1 MKLVSDI
8 KVALRKGPLAH
19 LIEEFTKY
27 GFIVQRLTAESSE
40 EGLLCYNLEIIY
52 DNPDRYAACVTG
64 IRTMPEKFQ
73 VISEMNSLENNIR
86 GGLVRCSGKMPFDTL
101 TDFEINILG
110 AAELINEKTAQGYG
124 DIFCGIPSTVLTV
137 CAVRESGNV
146 GKRIYPLYTH
156 AERDSLILSRFS
168 PFRGAPLAFQYNQ
181 LEDCVRILKNLS
193 CGCRAMRL
201 LSLEE
206 ADVFFYSH
214 LIDGFPVP
222 VIINELDEMPLY
234 LLSLALKCAVNNG
247 LSPEDTNIGIIGI
260 NNSVIRLTRLF
271 LKTGFRRVL
280 GCDASDR
287 ILLAF
292 EAEGGMATTAENIF
306 GNVDIIILVRDSFEE
321 KDYQGIRPGQFMIS
335 MLRNSP
341 FDRSFF
347 TGYGI
352 REFIQGNR
360 DDVSMLFPGMLRGM
374 LSAGISSIDDM
385 RLIELSRKVANLIA
399 PDYTLPG
406 IFSDIHA
413 IVADLLDQ

>member
-8 KVALRKGPLAH
+8 KVALKKGPLAH

-27 GFIVQRLTAESSE
+27 GFVIHRLAADSPW
-40 EGLLCYNLEIIY
+40 EGLSCYNLEIIY
-52 DNPDRYAACVTG
+52 DNTDRFAACITG
-64 IRTMPEKFQ
+64 IRAMPEKFQ
-73 VISEMNSLENNIR
+73 VISEMNTLESRAR
-86 GGLVRCSGKMPFDTL
+86 GGLVRCAGGMPFETQ

-124 DIFCGIPSTVLTV
+124 DDFCGIPSSVATV

-146 GKRIYPLYTH
+146 AKKLYPLYTY

-168 PFRGAPLAFQYNQ
+168 PFRGAPVAFQFNQ

-193 CGCRAMRL
+193 AGCRAMRL

-206 ADVFFYSH
+206 ADVFFYSN

-222 VIINELDEMPLY
+222 LIINELDEMPLY
-234 LLSLALKCAVNNG
+234 LLSLALKCAGNNR

-260 NNSVIRLTRLF
+260 NNSVIRLTRLL
-271 LKTGFRRVL
+271 LKYGFRRVL

-292 EAEGGMATTAENIF
+292 EGEGGMATTAENIF
-306 GNVDIIILVRDSFEE
+306 GNVDLIIVIRDSFEE
-321 KDYQGIRPGQFMIS
+321 KDYQGIRPGQFMIF
-335 MLRNSP
+335 MLHNSQ
-341 FDRSFF
+341 FDRAFF
-347 TGYGI
+347 AGYGI
-352 REFIQGNR
+352 RDFIQGNR

-374 LSAGISSIDDM
+374 LNAGISSIDDM
-385 RLIELSRKVANLIA
+385 RLMELSRKVANLIA

-406 IFSDIHA
+406 IFSDIHS
-413 IVADLLDQ
+413 IVADLLDH